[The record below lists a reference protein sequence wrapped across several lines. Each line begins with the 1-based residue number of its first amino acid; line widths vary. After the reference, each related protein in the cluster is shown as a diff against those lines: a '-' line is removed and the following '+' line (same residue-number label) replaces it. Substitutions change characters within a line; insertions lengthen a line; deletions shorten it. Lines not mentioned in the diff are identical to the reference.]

1 MLTVAKISAYS
12 WIAYIDFY
20 FFKLQISEV
29 RRQANMVK
37 DQFSGYLNV
46 MSDRVFDFSE
56 DLLTKIAGHDSIFMS
71 GQHVAN
77 QSTDTEVLENVHDI
91 INQIQQ
97 NIDEGSS
104 EKQFELAEVNLIKG
118 IVIFKNP

>member
-1 MLTVAKISAYS
+1 MLAVAKISAYS

-56 DLLTKIAGHDSIFMS
+56 DLQTKIAGHDSIFMR
-71 GQHVAN
+71 GQRVAN
-77 QSTDTEVLENVHDI
+77 QSTDTEVLEKVHDV

-104 EKQFELAEVNLIKG
+104 EKQLELAEVNLIKG
-118 IVIFKNP
+118 IVIFKNS

>member
-1 MLTVAKISAYS
+1 MGYS
-12 WIAYIDFY
+12 DFY

-56 DLLTKIAGHDSIFMS
+56 DLLTKIAGHDSVFMS
-71 GQHVAN
+71 GQRVAN
-77 QSTDTEVLENVHDI
+77 QSTDTEVLENVHDV

-104 EKQFELAEVNLIKG
+104 ENQLELAEVNLIKG
-118 IVIFKNP
+118 IVIFKNL

>member
-1 MLTVAKISAYS
+1 
-12 WIAYIDFY
+12 
-20 FFKLQISEV
+20 
-29 RRQANMVK
+29 MVK

-56 DLLTKIAGHDSIFMS
+56 DLLTKIAGYDSIFMS
-71 GQHVAN
+71 GQQVVNH
-77 QSTDTEVLENVHDI
+77 STDTEVLEKVHDV

-104 EKQFELAEVNLIKG
+104 ENQFELAEVNLIKG
-118 IVIFKNP
+118 IVIFKNL